1 MLGDPYSFSQ
11 PALKLLNYIGGESLA
26 EGQTR
31 LLKAFLPEVAC
42 AGIGFSSSVAILES
56 SMLW

>member
-1 MLGDPYSFSQ
+1 MLRDPYSFSQ
-11 PALKLLNYIGGESLA
+11 PALKVLNYIGGERLA
-26 EGQTR
+26 EGQTW

-42 AGIGFSSSVAILES
+42 AGIGFSSGTAILES